1 MYDLTM
7 HIEEKLRHAEH
18 KLKMINNQIDQTIGI
33 ANCAQLNDD
42 KASCA
47 SAVVILKELLSDIT
61 TLSTNQESFI
71 IGREEFVKL

>member
-18 KLKMINNQIDQTIGI
+18 KLKMINNQIDQTIGN
-33 ANCAQLNDD
+33 AKCAQLNDD

-47 SAVVILKELLSDIT
+47 SAVVIQKELLSDIT

>member
-18 KLKMINNQIDQTIGI
+18 KLKMINNQIDQTIGN
-33 ANCAQLNDD
+33 AKCAQLNDD

-47 SAVVILKELLSDIT
+47 SAVVI
-61 TLSTNQESFI
+61 
-71 IGREEFVKL
+71 